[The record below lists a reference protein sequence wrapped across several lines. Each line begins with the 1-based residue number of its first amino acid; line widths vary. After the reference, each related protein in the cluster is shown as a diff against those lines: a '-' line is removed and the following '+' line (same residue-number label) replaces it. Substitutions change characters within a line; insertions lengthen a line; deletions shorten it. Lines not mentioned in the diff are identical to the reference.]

1 MKKFKLK
8 DMKGGWFVGDFE
20 PSVFKTD
27 KFEVGVKL
35 HPKGEKWPVHYHR
48 EVVEYNVLL
57 TGEMTIQSE
66 RLIAGDIFVL
76 DKLEVADPEF
86 HEDCLVL
93 CVKVPSIA
101 SDKYIV

>member
-1 MKKFKLK
+1 MKKFKLE
-8 DMKGGWFVGDFE
+8 DMKGGWFVGNFE
-20 PSVFKTD
+20 PSVLKTD

-48 EVVEYNVLL
+48 EVIEYNVLL
-57 TGEMTIQSE
+57 TGKMTIQGE

-86 HEDCLVL
+86 HEDCLIV
-93 CVKVPSIA
+93 CVKVPSIP
-101 SDKYIV
+101 SDKHIV